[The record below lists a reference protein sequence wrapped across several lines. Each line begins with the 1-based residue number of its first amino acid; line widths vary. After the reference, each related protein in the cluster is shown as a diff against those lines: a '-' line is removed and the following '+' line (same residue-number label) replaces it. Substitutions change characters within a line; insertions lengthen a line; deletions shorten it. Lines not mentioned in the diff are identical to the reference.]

1 MSPTPPPPRRDY
13 AVLYADPPWTFATY
27 SAKGRGRCPD
37 AHYEVMSID
46 GLKALPV
53 ADWAAAD
60 CALLMWATSPLLP
73 RAFEVMAAWGFTYKS
88 VAFTWA
94 KQNKRSPS
102 FFVGLGYWTRANCEY
117 CLLGTRGAPKR
128 RARDVR
134 QLIVAP
140 RREHSRKPDETYER
154 IERLL
159 GGPYL
164 ELFARES
171 RPGWDAWGLQAGLF
185 DQGEVATRRWPSVG
199 DPTAAST
206 PTPLDR
212 S

>member
-1 MSPTPPPPRRDY
+1 MSLAPPPPRRVY
-13 AVLYADPPWTFATY
+13 AVIYADPPWTFATY
-27 SAKGRGRCPD
+27 SAKGRGRCAD
-37 AHYEVMSID
+37 AHYDVMSID

-53 ADWAAAD
+53 AEWAAGD

-73 RAFEVMAAWGFTYKS
+73 RAFEVMAAWGFAYKS

-128 RARDVR
+128 LARDVR

-140 RREHSRKPDETYER
+140 RREHSRKPDDTYQR

-159 GGPYL
+159 GGTLPRDVRP
-164 ELFARES
+164 REPPGLGRLGPAG
-171 RPGWDAWGLQAGLF
+171 RPL
-185 DQGEVATRRWPSVG
+185 
-199 DPTAAST
+199 
-206 PTPLDR
+206 
-212 S
+212 